1 MLRRTYESLKRQ
13 TDKDFEWLIV
23 DDGSTDNTNEIV
35 AGWLQEEHEFPIRYI
50 WKINEGFHT
59 GYNTAI
65 ANMDSELAV
74 CIDSDDYM
82 PDDAVELI
90 HRCWLSKAV
99 TNMQGLLDWIIKQME
114 SLLGAVIPNR
124 WKRLI

>member
-65 ANMDSELAV
+65 A
-74 CIDSDDYM
+74 
-82 PDDAVELI
+82 
-90 HRCWLSKAV
+90 K
-99 TNMQGLLDWIIKQME
+99 GLLDWIIKQME